1 LSDDQIPEHLDSSG
15 DADVESL
22 AATPATT
29 AAAAAADRT
38 DDDGVV
44 PIVGVD
50 LEDAG
55 AFAATL
61 AARARGSDKEIML
74 LAVGDTRD
82 HRRVHKAG
90 AYTHPLLSST

>member
-1 LSDDQIPEHLDSSG
+1 MRTLFK
-15 DADVESL
+15 L
-22 AATPATT
+22 AVT
-29 AAAAAADRT
+29 AAMLA
-38 DDDGVV
+38 
-44 PIVGVD
+44 
-50 LEDAG
+50 AG

-90 AYTHPLLSST
+90 AYTRPLLSST